1 VNAPPSTAV
10 DSRRATLHYLPGL
23 DGIRAISVLAVLVYH
38 QYAVGGHEHGWMAGG
53 FLGVEVFFVVS
64 GYLITSLL
72 LAERRQTGTISL
84 RHFWQ
89 RRARRLLPA
98 LYVLLA
104 VVVAY
109 ALLFLPDAI
118 SNLKSDVIAALTY
131 TSNWWQIIANRS
143 YFLEAGRPS
152 LLKQLWSLAIEEQ
165 FYLFWPV
172 LLIVGLRKIGRRR
185 FLVLTIAAALASAI
199 EMAVLAH
206 GSFDRAYYG
215 TDTRLSGLLLGSAF
229 AFAFAPYRIRG
240 VPGRGAR
247 VALDLSALVGLL
259 VLFWSFRHW
268 NDTNPAVFRG
278 GFLIVDIAT
287 LLVIAAAVHPRSDTG
302 RILGWKPL
310 RWVGVRSYSLYLWHY
325 PIFCVT
331 RPVLDFR
338 YLGHLSGWPV
348 FVLRFVLSF
357 GAADLSY
364 RFVETPIRGG
374 ALGRYMARM
383 RDAHGMRRTRLAG
396 RGALVA
402 ASLSLVALLLGA
414 GLANAQPETE
424 KVFGVD
430 SSAHHDDRG
439 EKPDASVVNSLL
451 NRATSSTTTS
461 QPSAVGRT
469 SPTTRQPTATTKPAP
484 PARIAGPPP
493 QALAIGDSVMLGARR
508 ALAGAIP
515 GIAVDA
521 KVSRQFWQAVD
532 VLTFYRN
539 NHLLPNIVIVHLGTN
554 GKFGPGS
561 LDSLMRAA
569 GFRQVFLVNAFV
581 PRPWEGDVNAALAA
595 GAQRWHNAHV
605 LDWHGYAAKHL
616 DWFAP
621 DDFHLSRIGAQAY
634 AQFVRAG
641 IS

>member
-1 VNAPPSTAV
+1 MNAPTSAAA
-10 DSRRATLHYLPGL
+10 DSRRTTVHYLPGL

-72 LAERRQTGTISL
+72 LSERRQTGAISL
-84 RHFWQ
+84 RHFYQ

-98 LYVLLA
+98 LYLLLA

-118 SNLKSDVIAALTY
+118 SNLKSDVLAALTY

-152 LLKQLWSLAIEEQ
+152 VLKHLWSLAIEEQ

-172 LLIVGLRKIGRRR
+172 VLMLGLRKIGRRR
-185 FLVLTIAAALASAI
+185 FLIITVAAAIASSI

-247 VALDLSALVGLL
+247 VALDLSALLGLL

-268 NDTNPAVFRG
+268 NDANPAVFRG

-302 RILGWKPL
+302 RVLGWKPL
-310 RWVGVRSYSLYLWHY
+310 RWIGVRSYSLYLWHY
-325 PIFCVT
+325 PIFCIT

-338 YLGHLSGWPV
+338 DFGHLSGWPV
-348 FVLRFVLSF
+348 FLLRFVLSF

-364 RFVETPIRGG
+364 RFIETPIRGG
-374 ALGRYMARM
+374 ALGRYTARL
-383 RDAHGMRRTRLAG
+383 REAHGMRRTRLAG

-414 GLANAQPETE
+414 GLANAQPQTE

-439 EKPDASVVNSLL
+439 DKPDASVVSSLL
-451 NRATSSTTTS
+451 SRATSSTTTS
-461 QPSAVGRT
+461 STPSTVRHAT
-469 SPTTRQPTATTKPAP
+469 PTTKPRTATTKAHPKVT
-484 PARIAGPPP
+484 GPPP
-493 QALAIGDSVMLGARR
+493 RALGIGDSVMLGARGS
-508 ALAGAIP
+508 LMGAIP

-521 KVSRQFWQAVD
+521 KVSRQFGQAVD
-532 VLTFYRN
+532 VLSYYRN
-539 NHLLPNIVIVHLGTN
+539 IHLLPNVVIVHLGTN
-554 GKFGPGS
+554 GKFGPGA
-561 LDSLMRAA
+561 LDALMRAA
-569 GFRQVFLVNAFV
+569 GFRQVFFVNAFV
-581 PRPWEGDVNAALAA
+581 PRAWEVDVNAALAA

-616 DWFAP
+616 DWFAA
-621 DDFHLSRIGAQAY
+621 DGFHLSRIGARAY
-634 AQFVRAG
+634 AQFVRSG

>member
-1 VNAPPSTAV
+1 VNAPPSAAV

-84 RHFWQ
+84 RHFYQ

-109 ALLFLPDAI
+109 ALLFLPDSI

-152 LLKQLWSLAIEEQ
+152 LLKHLWSLAIEEQ

-172 LLIVGLRKIGRRR
+172 VLMFGLRKIGRRR
-185 FLVLTIAAALASAI
+185 FLIFTVLAAVASCI

-247 VALDLSALVGLL
+247 VALDLSALLGLL
-259 VLFWSFRHW
+259 ILFWSFRHW
-268 NDTNPAVFRG
+268 NDANPAVFRG
-278 GFLIVDIAT
+278 GFFLVDVAT

-302 RILGWKPL
+302 RLLGWRPL

-338 YLGHLSGWPV
+338 YFAHLSGWPV

-364 RFVETPIRGG
+364 RFIETPIRGG
-374 ALGRYMARM
+374 ALGRYMSRV
-383 RDAHGMRRTRLAG
+383 REAHGMRRTRLAG

-414 GLANAQPETE
+414 GLANAQPQTE

-430 SSAHHDDRG
+430 SSARHDDRG
-439 EKPDASVVNSLL
+439 EKPDASVVSSLRS
-451 NRATSSTTTS
+451 RATSSTTTS
-461 QPSAVGRT
+461 R
-469 SPTTRQPTATTKPAP
+469 SPTVTQPTPTTKKPTVATKAAP
-484 PARIAGPPP
+484 PKATGPPP

-508 ALAGAIP
+508 SLAAAIP

-532 VLTFYRN
+532 VLTYYRN
-539 NHLLPNIVIVHLGTN
+539 ANLLPSVVIIHLGTN
-554 GKFGPGS
+554 GKFGPRS
-561 LDSLMRAA
+561 FDTLMRAA
-569 GFRQVFLVNAFV
+569 GFRKVFFVNAHV

-595 GAQRWHNAHV
+595 GAQRWHNARV
-605 LDWHGYAAKHL
+605 LDWHAYASKHL

-621 DDFHLSRIGAQAY
+621 DGFHLSRVGAQAY
-634 AQFVRAG
+634 AQFVRSG